1 MHRNTVGRHL
11 KSLIELGYLNKIKGG
26 FEIVASFILIKTQK
40 DIELENLQSRLRS
53 FPEDHFINK
62 VVWDKVRNPER
73 FYYKLISGVPFKEL
87 DIEEQGY
94 IIL

>member
-40 DIELENLQSRLRS
+40 EITT
-53 FPEDHFINK
+53 
-62 VVWDKVRNPER
+62 
-73 FYYKLISGVPFKEL
+73 
-87 DIEEQGY
+87 
-94 IIL
+94 